1 MFFVLVAEDFSP
13 ARSSE
18 SSGSLKDFSRGRCG
32 RQAGA
37 WLSTAVAREQ
47 AREHILGRGA
57 RADSRIAACSHRS
70 NTLEVTLDS
79 RMTRMIPTRTIA
91 SMRRPRPW
99 LFMAIVSQPKAT
111 PDISRITR
119 MMISAAWT
127 LIIRVRAARLLKS
140 GEHLAR
146 EPRLVACACAVRS
159 HTEEK

>member
-1 MFFVLVAEDFSP
+1 
-13 ARSSE
+13 
-18 SSGSLKDFSRGRCG
+18 
-32 RQAGA
+32 
-37 WLSTAVAREQ
+37 
-47 AREHILGRGA
+47 
-57 RADSRIAACSHRS
+57 
-70 NTLEVTLDS
+70 
-79 RMTRMIPTRTIA
+79 MTRMIPTRTIA